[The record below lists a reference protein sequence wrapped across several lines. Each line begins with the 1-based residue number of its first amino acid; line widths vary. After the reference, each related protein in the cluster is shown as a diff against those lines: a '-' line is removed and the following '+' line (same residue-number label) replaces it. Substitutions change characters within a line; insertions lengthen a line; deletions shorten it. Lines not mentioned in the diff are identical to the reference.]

1 MAVMRLLQTPEHA
14 AYLPDYRSCSNM
26 IHFAGES
33 HPPLVP
39 SPVGIAQ
46 FPLA

>member
-1 MAVMRLLQTPEHA
+1 MAVMRLIQTPEHA

-26 IHFAGES
+26 IHFAGVS
-33 HPPLVP
+33 DP
-39 SPVGIAQ
+39 SLAPGPVGIAQ